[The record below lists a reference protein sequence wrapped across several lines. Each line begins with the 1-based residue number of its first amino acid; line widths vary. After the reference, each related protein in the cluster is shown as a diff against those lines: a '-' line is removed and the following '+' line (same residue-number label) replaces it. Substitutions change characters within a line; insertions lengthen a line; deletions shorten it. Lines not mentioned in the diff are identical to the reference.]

1 MTRFT
6 QEAGASAGLSH
17 PNIHCRR
24 LRRRLRGRYA
34 PSGHGEGHGSAIRG
48 DRTSI
53 EVPLGYNP
61 PDGKT
66 GELVAEL
73 VNDPNTQLRR
83 AVDGF
88 RQIMKRGGLVGA
100 DRAYRTCGPAH
111 VAAAILS
118 NPVTRAVRQL
128 TRFSWSDGTNTA
140 SLELLASQMR
150 RVVAEAA
157 KS

>member
-1 MTRFT
+1 M
-6 QEAGASAGLSH
+6 
-17 PNIHCRR
+17 
-24 LRRRLRGRYA
+24 
-34 PSGHGEGHGSAIRG
+34 
-48 DRTSI
+48 
-53 EVPLGYNP
+53 PLGYNP

-128 TRFSWSDGTNTA
+128 TRFSWSDDMNTA